1 MTVQDLSRHG
11 GCRDALRSS
20 AILSVADKTGIER
33 IAGALAAQGV
43 TLVSTG
49 GTALHLRRHGFEVT
63 DIAALTGHAPL
74 LGGKVKALHPAV
86 FAGLLAG
93 DADEAELAT
102 HGFPRIDFL
111 VGGIAPLGGEAADLS
126 AMDIGGPA
134 MIRAAVKAGRVTVAT
149 DPVDYADVVGE
160 LRRCVAV
167 SPALRRSLAIRALRR
182 LIDYDAQ
189 ALALLERPGD

>member
-1 MTVQDLSRHG
+1 M
-11 GCRDALRSS
+11 
-20 AILSVADKTGIER
+20 
-33 IAGALAAQGV
+33 
-43 TLVSTG
+43 
-49 GTALHLRRHGFEVT
+49 

-93 DADEAELAT
+93 EGEEAELAA
-102 HGFPRIDFL
+102 HGFPRIDHL
-111 VGGIAPLGGEAADLS
+111 VAGIAPLADGAADLS

-149 DPVDYADVVGE
+149 DPDDYAAIVDE
-160 LRRCVAV
+160 LDARGAV
-167 SPALRRSLAIRALRR
+167 SADLRRSLALRALRR

-189 ALALLERPGD
+189 ALALLERGGA